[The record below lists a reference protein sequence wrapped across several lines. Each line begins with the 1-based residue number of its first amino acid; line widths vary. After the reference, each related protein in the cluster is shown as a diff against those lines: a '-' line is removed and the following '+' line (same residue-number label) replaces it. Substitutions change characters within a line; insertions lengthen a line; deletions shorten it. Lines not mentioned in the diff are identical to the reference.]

1 MDSCRDGECRRS
13 ILIKFHARPN
23 NPIMVKA
30 RSVTTLKKKSCTSSS
45 ATKRTPKSIKESSPA
60 PSTPKRNGKLLS
72 SKKKNRGHT
81 QSPDD
86 TRNTEK
92 STPRSSTSSLS
103 TKSSTPGS
111 LGSLQKVTRRLNLNT
126 TDDASSP
133 RPKKKKK
140 KNQKGDDAVTK
151 TIPEV
156 NAINWKDEDALDRA
170 LICHKDGEGLD
181 ELSYSEKIGRL
192 CSHYSPSQL
201 TILYTVT
208 AVELGSAWKSLTLK
222 KLTTRLLV
230 TKALIDL
237 LVEHANM
244 DMEPPF
250 IDLSKD
256 WTSEDTKVAK

>member
-1 MDSCRDGECRRS
+1 MPPLYPHKIPRETKQPNHGESKKRHDIEEEVMHELVCNEANTEVHQG
-13 ILIKFHARPN
+13 IIART
-23 NPIMVKA
+23 IDAK
-30 RSVTTLKKKSCTSSS
+30 
-45 ATKRTPKSIKESSPA
+45 TKRKTTIVEEEKSWSYAVSRRHSKHREVDSPFFNVKSINKVVNA
-60 PSTPKRNGKLLS
+60 RFARFS
-72 SKKKNRGHT
+72 SKGN
-81 QSPDD
+81 SP
-86 TRNTEK
+86 TEPEHNWRRFITKTKEEEKEEPEGRWCRNQND
-92 STPRSSTSSLS
+92 PRS
-103 TKSSTPGS
+103 
-111 LGSLQKVTRRLNLNT
+111 QCYY
-126 TDDASSP
+126 
-133 RPKKKKK
+133 
-140 KNQKGDDAVTK
+140 
-151 TIPEV
+151 
-156 NAINWKDEDALDRA
+156 NWKDEDALDRA